1 MDDPS
6 SSAVIDYSH
15 PSTEHQQQIQSLEEA
30 TTNTAEDERLWA
42 LCSSQDHAFKI
53 VNCIAN
59 SLELTDSVSE
69 PAHSTSVYLLV
80 GCI

>member
-6 SSAVIDYSH
+6 SYSTAIDYSH
-15 PSTEHQQQIQSLEEA
+15 PSTEHHQQLQFLEEA
-30 TTNTAEDERLWA
+30 KANTAKDERLWA

-53 VNCIAN
+53 VNCIVN

-69 PAHSTSVYLLV
+69 TAQST
-80 GCI
+80 